1 MTAALLVAQWVV
13 RILLAA
19 FFVFVGYW
27 KAFGP
32 IEALADHGAWVAGFP
47 AWFARAVGW
56 SEIIAGLAL
65 LAAASDR
72 TRNVARAAAAY
83 LVLNQLVALVVHLS
97 REQVHAVPQNLVLI
111 ALLSLLIFAGYR
123 RPGS

>member
-1 MTAALLVAQWVV
+1 MTAVLLVAQWIL

-27 KAFGP
+27 KALGP
-32 IEALADHGAWVAGFP
+32 IEALAEHGAWVGGFP

-56 SEIIAGLAL
+56 SEIFAGAAL
-65 LAAASDR
+65 LAVATSR
-72 TRNVARAAAAY
+72 TRNAAQAAAAY
-83 LVLNQLVALVVHLS
+83 LVLNQLVALGVHLS
-97 REQVHAVPQNLVLI
+97 REEIHAVPQNLVLI
-111 ALLSLLIFAGYR
+111 ALLVLLYFAGR

>member
-1 MTAALLVAQWVV
+1 MTAVLLVAQWIL

-32 IEALADHGAWVAGFP
+32 IEALAEHGAWVAGFP

-56 SEIIAGLAL
+56 SEIIAGAAL
-65 LAAASDR
+65 LAAATSR
-72 TRNVARAAAAY
+72 TRNVAQAAAAY
-83 LVLNQLVALVVHLS
+83 LVLNQLVALGVHLS
-97 REQVHAVPQNLVLI
+97 RGEVHAVPQNLILIVLL
-111 ALLSLLIFAGYR
+111 ALLFFAGSR
-123 RPGS
+123 RPGT